1 MFPEILSVRSMLSEL
16 LSLGTFAA
24 IEFAHLSSNCRLRSL
39 GLLEDVCIG
48 DVLSLQDLGPET
60 SQLMAVVDLY
70 NMELLKDS
78 AVECKLLCLEDREHP
93 AAEVN
98 AHDIV

>member
-1 MFPEILSVRSMLSEL
+1 M
-16 LSLGTFAA
+16 
-24 IEFAHLSSNCRLRSL
+24 
-39 GLLEDVCIG
+39 GLLDVCIG

-60 SQLMAVVDLY
+60 SQLMAVVDLD
-70 NMELLKDS
+70 NVELLKDS
-78 AVECKLLCLEDREHP
+78 AVECELLCLEDREHL